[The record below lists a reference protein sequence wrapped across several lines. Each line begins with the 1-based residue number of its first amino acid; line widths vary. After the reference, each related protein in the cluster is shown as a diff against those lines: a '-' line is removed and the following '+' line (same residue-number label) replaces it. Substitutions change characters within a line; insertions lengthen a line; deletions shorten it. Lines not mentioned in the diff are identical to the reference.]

1 MRKLFAL
8 FVAAMLAASPVRAD
22 GLTVGKRI
30 PDFPAAGALAGSELF
45 LCWQNN
51 STRSCGLAGLGAWLQ
66 SFTVPDRHSCTL
78 TLGFGGA
85 STGITYDPASSCSYL
100 KSGREIT
107 LNFLIVLSS
116 KGSATGAA
124 QILGLPFASAFNPGA
139 GVIAWEA
146 GFLSLTGPI
155 IPCIPATAT
164 TANLFQIVSGG
175 ELQLTD
181 ANFTDGT
188 VLGGVLHYFTN

>member
-8 FVAAMLAASPVRAD
+8 LFAALLAAASAPASAD
-22 GLTVGKRI
+22 QVVGKRI
-30 PDFPAAGALAGSELF
+30 PDFPSAGALGGSELF
-45 LCWQNN
+45 LCWQGA
-51 STRSCGLAGLGAWLQ
+51 TRNCSLSALGAWLQ
-66 SFTVPDRHSCTL
+66 SSSAPNVQSCTL

-85 STGITYDPASSCSYL
+85 STGIAYNSSSSCHYK
-100 KSGREIT
+100 KSGREIV

-116 KGSATGAA
+116 KGTATGAA
-124 QILGLPFASAFNPGA
+124 QINGLPYPSAFNPGA

-155 IPCIPATAT
+155 IPCIAASSSSAT
-164 TANLFQIVSGG
+164 LSQIVAGG
-175 ELQLTD
+175 QSQLTD

-188 VLGGVLHYFTN
+188 VLGGTLHYFTN